1 MDKFELAEKL
11 KDLINNRSLYEVIE
25 HDEDDGSLTVKVG
38 KKKFVIDIM
47 EI

>member
-11 KDLINNRSLYEVIE
+11 KDLIPYEVVE

-38 KKKFVIDIM
+38 KKKFVIDIR